1 MLKLKFFLA
10 ALASFVVFS
19 ASVLAAD
26 TESTPVKN
34 TENRDFV
41 AGKKAIE
48 AKDWNRA
55 IESFSRV
62 VAVDNKNADAYS
74 LLAFSQRWAGRM
86 DEAFANYDKA
96 LALDPKH
103 RGANNY
109 LGIAYLKVN
118 DLPRAQAQLSK
129 LEGIC
134 GKQCEE
140 YQSLAKAVAEY
151 KPK

>member
-1 MLKLKFFLA
+1 MLNFKSIVAVLA
-10 ALASFVVFS
+10 VSVMFSGPVF
-19 ASVLAAD
+19 AAD

-41 AGKKAIE
+41 AGKKSIE

-55 IESFSRV
+55 IEQFSRV
-62 VAVDNKNADAYS
+62 VATDNKNADAYS
-74 LLAFSQRWAGRM
+74 LLAFSLRWAGRM

-118 DLPRAQAQLSK
+118 DLSRAQAQLTK

-134 GKQCEE
+134 GKQCDE
-140 YQSLAKAVAEY
+140 YQSLAKAIAEY
-151 KPK
+151 RPK